1 MKNVIITGPT
11 GAIGMALIERLLQ
24 AGCRITAVCHR
35 GSKRIGQ
42 IPKAAQIRV
51 VECNLDELD
60 KLPQLITEP
69 QDVFYHFAWGGTTGA
84 ARNDT
89 EIQMKNIQAAL
100 AAVEAAGALGCQC
113 FIGAGSQ
120 AEYGRYEGSLD
131 ASVPTFP
138 ENGYGMAKLCA
149 GQMTRLRCAQLGIR
163 HIWTRILSVYGPY
176 DGEGSLISGLIR
188 QFLQGEKPSCTKG
201 EQIWDY
207 IYSKDAAEALYRLAE
222 KGKDGKIYC
231 IGSGVGKPLKEYICA
246 VRDAIDPSLSIGF
259 GEVPYGEKQVMH
271 LVADVSELEKDT
283 GFAPLV
289 SFTEGIR
296 ETIEWKRNRD
306 VE

>member
-24 AGCRITAVCHR
+24 AGCQITAVCHR

-42 IPKAAQIRV
+42 IPKLPQVRII
-51 VECNLDELD
+51 ECDLEELD
-60 KLPQLITEP
+60 VLPNLVKEP

-89 EIQMKNIQAAL
+89 EIQMKNMKAAL
-100 AAVEAAGALGCQC
+100 AAVEAAGTLGCQC
-113 FIGAGSQ
+113 FVGAGSQ
-120 AEYGRYEGSLD
+120 AEYGRYEGSLN
-131 ASVPTFP
+131 ASVATFP

-149 GQMTRLRCAQLGIR
+149 GQMTRLRCKQLGIR

-188 QFLQGEKPSCTKG
+188 QFLRGEKPSCTKG

-207 IYSKDAAEALYRLAE
+207 IYSKDAAEALYRVA
-222 KGKDGKIYC
+222 KNGKDGKIYC
-231 IGSGVGKPLKEYICA
+231 IGSGRGKPLKEYICE

-271 LVADVSELEKDT
+271 LVADISELEKDT
-283 GFAPLV
+283 GFEPEY
-289 SFTEGIR
+289 SFEQGIR
-296 ETIEWKRNRD
+296 EMIENKQER
-306 VE
+306 